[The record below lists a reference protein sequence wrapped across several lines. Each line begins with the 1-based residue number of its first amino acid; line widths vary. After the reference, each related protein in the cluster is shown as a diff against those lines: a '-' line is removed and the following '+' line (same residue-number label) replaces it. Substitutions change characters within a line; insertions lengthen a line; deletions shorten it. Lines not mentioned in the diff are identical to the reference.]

1 MDKYEER
8 GLKDQRLQKK
18 HLVSKPEFMQQH
30 FQPIQALPPS
40 FQVNNGTLYGGGGG
54 GGGGVLALFPWCSSH
69 ARATIMNLSWTV
81 HANLRAS
88 LVG

>member
-1 MDKYEER
+1 MNKYEEG

-40 FQVNNGTLYGGGGG
+40 FQVNSITIMVLSMG

-69 ARATIMNLSWTV
+69 ARTTIMNLSWTV
-81 HANLRAS
+81 HKNKRAS